1 MKLICLIFIII
12 NLIIITNS
20 QNFSILESEQLFD
33 KVKTFGRKNLKLPSF
48 NDILDKF
55 FYSKTD
61 ILGLTVKNIHSSKNQ
76 IPYDYRYLG
85 LCNPKNI
92 SRPLEGIT
100 ELLTGKRMSFSNYY
114 VFMNQNETCAWA
126 CIKNFTQR
134 DIDTYKWLID
144 RRYYVTYYLDKL
156 PSGFLTYYK
165 FRNEKVLYTN
175 YFSGIPIGYKKG
187 KNYFLY
193 NHFVLYVKIN
203 EKNNKYQVVDFY
215 ISAHSAKQS
224 DDQVCANYE
233 QGREMTT
240 NASEY
245 DPTYENIT
253 SNISDTSSEFE
264 NNNIYNGSDWGEKYK
279 KRIFNLLEDGTRRY
293 YQVAPLQELTYG
305 NIAFTYDVIF
315 IKSNKSFSSRYDHY
329 LSLRGT
335 YRWTG
340 LIISNILIIFLTLGI
355 FLILKKTVN
364 KDLDKYNSNPI
375 VTDTIIMDEYGW
387 KQISGDV
394 FRSPK
399 HQKTLSAFIG
409 TGFEVLCI
417 LIISIV
423 LSLLGFVYPEIRL
436 KLINYIFICCIT
448 FSIISGYVS
457 TFVYRNLGGKEW
469 LKNCVIT
476 AFFFPII
483 SLSVLGIIRILM
495 TFEKSSASF
504 KISQMALLCFLW
516 LFVSSPLVF
525 VGTLLCLMKKTL
537 KYPCKVNALPTAIG
551 YKPWYLHLQYF
562 SWFTGI
568 IPFATFFVEYVFLM
582 KSLWSYQV
590 YYFASF
596 LSLSLIISIII
607 SSELSIIYVFIN
619 LCYGDHKWWWKS
631 FFVSASPAIYVLLYS
646 IFYFFNIGLT
656 RLSAIVVYFL
666 INTLISIV
674 VALVL
679 GSCGTL
685 LTFWFVYYI
694 YSKIK
699 ID

>member
-1 MKLICLIFIII
+1 MKLICLIFIIL

-224 DDQVCANYE
+224 DDQVCVNYE

-245 DPTYENIT
+245 DPTYENNT
-253 SNISDTSSEFE
+253 LSNTSDTSSDFE

-537 KYPCKVNALPTAIG
+537 KYPCKVNALPSAIG

-596 LSLSLIISIII
+596 LSLSLIISIINGGGNH
-607 SSELSIIYVFIN
+607 F
-619 LCYGDHKWWWKS
+619 
-631 FFVSASPAIYVLLYS
+631 LLVQVQLYM
-646 IFYFFNIGLT
+646 F
-656 RLSAIVVYFL
+656 
-666 INTLISIV
+666 
-674 VALVL
+674 
-679 GSCGTL
+679 
-685 LTFWFVYYI
+685 
-694 YSKIK
+694 
-699 ID
+699 